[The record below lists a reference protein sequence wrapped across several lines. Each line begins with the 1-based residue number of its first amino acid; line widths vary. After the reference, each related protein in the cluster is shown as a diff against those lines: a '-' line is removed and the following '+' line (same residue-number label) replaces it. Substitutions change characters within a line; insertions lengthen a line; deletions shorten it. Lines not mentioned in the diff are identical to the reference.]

1 MNALPHPEAQALHAI
16 PAPQVPAQPS
26 QQMLLV
32 PLSRL
37 RPSRRNVRKTAGPS
51 IEALAASIERV
62 GLLQNLTVTLAA
74 DGGHYEWWPEAAASR
89 PSSCWPKNVA

>member
-1 MNALPHPEAQALHAI
+1 MNALTDSEAQALHAI

-37 RPSRRNVRKTAGPS
+37 RPSRRNVRKTVGPS
-51 IEALAASIERV
+51 IEALAASIERWEDNAEEFAEFNRRV
-62 GLLQNLTVTLAA
+62 AA
-74 DGGHYEWWPEAAASR
+74 IPAS
-89 PSSCWPKNVA
+89 SST

>member
-1 MNALPHPEAQALHAI
+1 MNALTHPEVQALQTV

-37 RPSRRNVRKTAGPS
+37 RPSRRNVRKTAGP
-51 IEALAASIERV
+51 
-62 GLLQNLTVTLAA
+62 TLSLI
-74 DGGHYEWWPEAAASR
+74 HI
-89 PSSCWPKNVA
+89 